1 MDILNKKEALEAY
14 LKSLGSVLV
23 AFSGGV
29 DSTFLLKMAI
39 DTLGNQN
46 VEAFIAESP
55 TYPVKE
61 KEEAV
66 TFCETQGIS
75 YKVLYTDEMN
85 DEAFVK
91 NDLNRCY
98 YCKSHLYDEAIKYA
112 RAKNLKFVVEGSNY
126 DDLSDYRPGR
136 KALGEKGILSPLL
149 EVKLKKDE
157 IRRLSKQL
165 GLKTADKPSFA
176 CLASRIPYGVSI
188 DEGILKKIDAAEQ
201 FLFES
206 GFSQVRVRYHGDIA
220 RIEVTES
227 ELELALKYRDKIVSE
242 LTKLGFLYITLDLA
256 GYKTGSLNKMIK

>member
-1 MDILNKKEALEAY
+1 MNVQSKKKALEAY

-29 DSTFLLKMAI
+29 DSTFLLKMAV

-55 TYPVKE
+55 TYPVRE

-66 TFCETQGIS
+66 AFCEAQGIS
-75 YKVLYTDEMN
+75 YKVLYTDEMK

-98 YCKSHLYDEAIKYA
+98 YCKNHLYDEAIKYA
-112 RAKNLKFVVEGSNY
+112 RTKNLNFVVEGSNY

-157 IRRLSKQL
+157 IRELSKQL
-165 GLKTADKPSFA
+165 GLKTANKPSLA

-188 DEGILKKIDAAEQ
+188 EEKILKKIDAAEQ
-201 FLFES
+201 FLFEL

-220 RIEVTES
+220 RIEVTENEM
-227 ELELALKYRDKIVSE
+227 ELVLKDREKIISQ
-242 LTKLGFLYITLDLA
+242 LTELGFLYITLDLA
-256 GYKTGSLNKMIK
+256 GYKTGSLNKIIK